1 MSNGRVMSVGSPEE
15 RERAVAAALAAL
27 RAGEPVGVPTDTV
40 YGLAADAAD
49 ADAIQRLFDLKER
62 PADRSIAVLVADLA
76 AAETLVELT
85 PESRR
90 LAEHFWPGPLTIVA
104 ARAPAAPPHLGT
116 GATIGVRVP
125 DDDIMRAIAG
135 PGPLAVTSANL
146 HAGPTPST
154 AQGVAELFPTLSLVV
169 DGGPRPGASSTVV
182 DMTGSAPVVLR
193 EGPITLASV
202 SDVASG
208 SGVRRDC

>member
-1 MSNGRVMSVGSPEE
+1 MSTPRVMTAANREE
-15 RERAVAAALAAL
+15 RAAAVAATLDAL

-49 ADAIQRLFDLKER
+49 VGAIEQLFELKQR

-76 AAETLVELT
+76 AAAALVELDA
-85 PESRR
+85 PARR

-104 ARAPAAPPHLGT
+104 ARRPTAPPHLGT
-116 GATIGVRVP
+116 GTTIGVRLP
-125 DDDIMRAIAG
+125 ADDVVRAIAA

-146 HAGPTPST
+146 HGGPTPST

-182 DMTGSAPVVLR
+182 DVTGPDPVVLR
-193 EGPITLASV
+193 EGPVSLAEIL
-202 SDVASG
+202 AATSG
-208 SGVRRDC
+208 SDP